1 MANWIYYRIY
11 GFVITLLLFTTSC
24 KEKSASY
31 FSSGEKLFA
40 VSSQS
45 ISTFNKSGVQ
55 LSEIKKMEYKR
66 IILLANP
73 FFVYFKALNT
83 EYSVV
88 GMFNKSRVAN
98 VPKHI
103 NTVGE
108 GAQIDLERIIRLDP
122 DLIICNSYQLEE
134 LQSLKVPKL
143 ACDEYLEANPI
154 GRLELI
160 EMIAQLTNSHLKA
173 AEVIEKRS
181 ALYQKHE
188 SLNTSI
194 LKLDNFGNGWYQPGC
209 ETYISKV
216 IEMAGAQPLCVEKSE
231 KSEKIAHETALYEL
245 SKNNYFLFMDWG
257 RRKRGW
263 KKRFNNSLKLD
274 SNPKKIIYCNT
285 AQTNY
290 FEESALNSH
299 LLINDLNTVLKTQKK
314 GRFFEIRKLEH

>member
-1 MANWIYYRIY
+1 MFKWIKYQSYWL
-11 GFVITLLLFTTSC
+11 GMFLFLITTSC
-24 KEKSASY
+24 KEKSINSLSY
-31 FSSGEKLFA
+31 DEKLFD
-40 VSSQS
+40 VSSES

-55 LSEIKKMEYKR
+55 LSKIEKKEYKR

-73 FFVYFKALNT
+73 FFVYFKALDAQFN
-83 EYSVV
+83 VV
-88 GMFNKSRVAN
+88 GMFNKSRVTN

-108 GAQIDLERIIRLDP
+108 GAQIDLERIIRLNP

-134 LQSLKVPKL
+134 LQSLEVPKL
-143 ACDEYLEANPI
+143 AYDEYLEANPI
-154 GRLELI
+154 GRLKLI
-160 EMIAQLTNSHLKA
+160 KMIAQLTNSHLKA

-181 ALYQKHE
+181 ALYQNHE
-188 SLNTSI
+188 SLNKSI

-216 IEMAGAQPLCVEKSE
+216 IEMAGAQPLCIERSE

-257 RRKRGW
+257 KRKRGW

-299 LLINDLNTVLKTQKK
+299 LLINDLNTVLKTEKK
-314 GRFFEIRKLEH
+314 GRFFEIRTFEN

>member
-1 MANWIYYRIY
+1 
-11 GFVITLLLFTTSC
+11 
-24 KEKSASY
+24 
-31 FSSGEKLFA
+31 
-40 VSSQS
+40 
-45 ISTFNKSGVQ
+45 
-55 LSEIKKMEYKR
+55 MEYKR

-314 GRFFEIRKLEH
+314 GRFFEIRTLEN

>member
-1 MANWIYYRIY
+1 MVNWSRYQFYVVGIIL
-11 GFVITLLLFTTSC
+11 FLFTISC
-24 KEKSASY
+24 KEKSANS

-40 VSSQS
+40 VSSKL
-45 ISTFNKSGVQ
+45 ISTFNQGGVP
-55 LSEIKKMEYKR
+55 LSEIKKKEYKR
-66 IILLANP
+66 IVLMANP

-108 GAQIDLERIIRLDP
+108 GAQIDLERIIRLNP

-143 ACDEYLEANPI
+143 ACDEYLESNPMR
-154 GRLELI
+154 RLELT
-160 EMIAQLTNSHLKA
+160 EMIAQLTNSQLKA
-173 AEVIEKRS
+173 AEVIEQRS

-188 SLNTSI
+188 TLNTSI

-209 ETYISKV
+209 KTYISKL
-216 IEMAGAQPLCVEKSE
+216 IEMAGAQPLCIEQSE

-245 SKNNYFLFMDWG
+245 SKNNYFIFMDWG
-257 RRKRGW
+257 KRKRGW
-263 KKRFNNSLKLD
+263 KKRFNNSFKLT

-285 AQTNY
+285 VQTNY
-290 FEESALNSH
+290 FEESVLNSH
-299 LLINDLNTVLKTQKK
+299 LLINDLNKVLKTGKK
-314 GRFFEIRKLEH
+314 GRFFEIRTLEN

>member
-1 MANWIYYRIY
+1 M
-11 GFVITLLLFTTSC
+11 
-24 KEKSASY
+24 
-31 FSSGEKLFA
+31 
-40 VSSQS
+40 
-45 ISTFNKSGVQ
+45 
-55 LSEIKKMEYKR
+55 
-66 IILLANP
+66 LANP
-73 FFVYFKALNT
+73 FFVYFKALDAQFN
-83 EYSVV
+83 VV

-108 GAQIDLERIIRLDP
+108 GAKFDLERIIRLDP

-154 GRLELI
+154 GRLELT

-209 ETYISKV
+209 ETYKV
-216 IEMAGAQPLCVEKSE
+216 
-231 KSEKIAHETALYEL
+231 
-245 SKNNYFLFMDWG
+245 
-257 RRKRGW
+257 R
-263 KKRFNNSLKLD
+263 
-274 SNPKKIIYCNT
+274 
-285 AQTNY
+285 
-290 FEESALNSH
+290 
-299 LLINDLNTVLKTQKK
+299 
-314 GRFFEIRKLEH
+314 

>member
-1 MANWIYYRIY
+1 MARWIKYRF
-11 GFVITLLLFTTSC
+11 FVVGMFLFLITTSC
-24 KEKSASY
+24 KEKSISSLSY
-31 FSSGEKLFA
+31 GEKLFA
-40 VSSQS
+40 VSSES

-55 LSEIKKMEYKR
+55 LSKIEKKEYKR

-73 FFVYFKALNT
+73 FFVYFKALDAQFN
-83 EYSVV
+83 VV

-108 GAQIDLERIIRLDP
+108 GAKFDLERIIRLDP

-154 GRLELI
+154 GRLELT
-160 EMIAQLTNSHLKA
+160 EMIAQLTKSHLKA
-173 AEVIEKRS
+173 AEVIAKRS
-181 ALYQKHE
+181 AQYKKHE
-188 SLNTSI
+188 NLNISI

-216 IEMAGAQPLCVEKSE
+216 VEMAGAQLLCIEKSE

-245 SKNNYFLFMDWG
+245 SKKNYFLFMDWG
-257 RRKRGW
+257 KRKRGW
-263 KKRFNNSLKLD
+263 KKRFKNSLKLT
-274 SNPKKIIYCNT
+274 SNPEKIVYCNT

-299 LLINDLNTVLKTQKK
+299 LLINDLNAVLKTEKK
-314 GRFFEIRKLEH
+314 GRFFEIKTLEN